1 MTSIVIRFH
10 FNRLFPKWCILT
22 NRFQA
27 QLIKLGLFQKF
38 EQYNPYPLH
47 HMKYFVQPG
56 QFMKMEC
63 FCANSQNN
71 RKDSFVCQK
80 SYQVGSHFYFY
91 LFIFFSTAN
100 VSTLPFEIVNRSK

>member
-80 SYQVGSHFYFY
+80 SYQVVSHFYFY
-91 LFIFFSTAN
+91 LSIFFSTAN
-100 VSTLPFEIVNRSK
+100 VSTLPFEIMNRSK